1 MNRKLLIFYKSYLKH
16 TLIVTSFFLL
26 LSGTI
31 VYLLRV
37 ESMPYFL
44 KVEAKPLSDSLAQ
57 LFVDYGHGYSEK
69 ESTLYE
75 LKSSNKFE
83 EIIFPLFAKE
93 ISSLRFDPFQ
103 FQGSMEIKSISIQG
117 LKKNTDKYQILH
129 QFNFDNLNPRQGLII
144 ENKNNQTIFIE
155 SRPGNADPILELALA
170 EPLNHWEFIDFLDK
184 EWLNQA
190 CILFLIITPFIVS
203 L

>member
-1 MNRKLLIFYKSYLKH
+1 
-16 TLIVTSFFLL
+16 
-26 LSGTI
+26 
-31 VYLLRV
+31 
-37 ESMPYFL
+37 
-44 KVEAKPLSDSLAQ
+44 
-57 LFVDYGHGYSEK
+57 
-69 ESTLYE
+69 
-75 LKSSNKFE
+75 
-83 EIIFPLFAKE
+83 KE

-184 EWLNQA
+184 EWLNQS
-190 CILFLIITPFIVS
+190 CFLFLIITPIIVS
-203 L
+203 LSFLPQRKKKDLSSIKFSINQNEIILNKGEIFWLSKTKNLYRDTNEDNLSSIVTEVKK